1 MRAFATAPI
10 RQNRDLKADGWSLFG
25 TLFNLWPYIWPSDRA
40 DLKARVLFATAL
52 VFAAKLA
59 TVTVPFT
66 FKWAT
71 DALAGH
77 GTAPIGP
84 NDWLAWSIATPVT
97 MTLAYGGI
105 RILMGV
111 LTQWRDGIFA
121 KVAMNAVR
129 GLAIITF
136 EHMHLLS
143 LRFHLERK
151 TGGLTR
157 VLERGRNG
165 IETIVRMLLLQL
177 LPTIVEVALV
187 GGVLLLHFDWRYLI
201 VVLLTVAL
209 YVGFTFYAT
218 EWRIGIRRE
227 MNSSDTDANAK
238 AIDSLLNYETVKYF
252 TTEAREAARYDR
264 SMARYEEASV
274 RAYVS
279 LTVLNAGQA
288 IVFTIGLC
296 AAMVLCVSGIKR
308 GTNTVGD
315 FVMINAMMIQ
325 LYQPLNFMGMVYRE
339 IKQAV
344 IDIETMFALLSRQ
357 PEIADRPDAKPLRVR
372 APTIRFDNV
381 SFAYEPARPILKG
394 VSFDVAAGHT
404 VAIVGPSGAGKS
416 TISRL
421 LFRFYEV
428 TGGRILIDGVDVRD
442 VTQTSLRAAIGMV
455 PQDTVLFNDTIRYNI
470 RYGRFD
476 ASDAEV
482 EEAARLAQIDSFIR
496 HAPSGYETEVGE
508 RGLKLSGGEK
518 QRVAI
523 ARTILKAPPIL
534 VLDEAT
540 SALDSHTERDIQ
552 DALDRVAR
560 NRTTLVIAHRLSTI
574 VGADQIL
581 VLDKGEI
588 VERGT
593 HGELLAHD
601 GLYASMWN
609 RQREAQLAREILEET
624 GEDEPMPP
632 DRNAPA
638 VTAEASTASPNS
650 PEAEQAFAA
659 AETE

>member
-1 MRAFATAPI
+1 
-10 RQNRDLKADGWSLFG
+10 
-25 TLFNLWPYIWPSDRA
+25 
-40 DLKARVLFATAL
+40 
-52 VFAAKLA
+52 
-59 TVTVPFT
+59 
-66 FKWAT
+66 
-71 DALAGH
+71 
-77 GTAPIGP
+77 
-84 NDWLAWSIATPVT
+84 
-97 MTLAYGGI
+97 
-105 RILMGV
+105 
-111 LTQWRDGIFA
+111 
-121 KVAMNAVR
+121 
-129 GLAIITF
+129 
-136 EHMHLLS
+136 
-143 LRFHLERK
+143 
-151 TGGLTR
+151 
-157 VLERGRNG
+157 
-165 IETIVRMLLLQL
+165 
-177 LPTIVEVALV
+177 
-187 GGVLLLHFDWRYLI
+187 
-201 VVLLTVAL
+201 
-209 YVGFTFYAT
+209 
-218 EWRIGIRRE
+218 
-227 MNSSDTDANAK
+227 
-238 AIDSLLNYETVKYF
+238 
-252 TTEAREAARYDR
+252 
-264 SMARYEEASV
+264 
-274 RAYVS
+274 
-279 LTVLNAGQA
+279 
-288 IVFTIGLC
+288 
-296 AAMVLCVSGIKR
+296 
-308 GTNTVGD
+308 
-315 FVMINAMMIQ
+315 MIQ

-357 PEIADRPDAKPLRVR
+357 PEIADRPDAEPLRVR

-421 LFRFYEV
+421 LFRFYDV
-428 TGGRILIDGVDVRD
+428 TGGRILIDGVDIRE

-482 EEAARLAQIDSFIR
+482 EEAARLAQIDAFIR
-496 HAPSGYETEVGE
+496 HAPNGYETEVGE

-523 ARTILKAPPIL
+523 ARTILKGPPIL

-540 SALDSHTERDIQ
+540 SALDSHTETDIQ

-581 VLDKGEI
+581 VLDKGMI

-593 HGELLAHD
+593 HNELLARG

-624 GEDEPMPP
+624 GEDETMAP
-632 DRNAPA
+632 DRNSPA
-638 VTAEASTASPNS
+638 VTAEASAASPKT